1 MNGLQRG
8 NDARHKAAN
17 GRNIIAKRPRQV
29 LQELHIHRAGHIAA
43 ARNDNDA
50 IFNLGLCLA
59 RQVDVIIS
67 GAGRAAQI
75 IVAKV
80 IFNLDA
86 VADHP
91 STKRFISEKLLQ
103 KFITETP
110 TPEMIQ
116 AVVDRWTATGGSNLE
131 VLKKVLEFTTLMDPD
146 KVGNK
151 IKTPFEQFAAT
162 YRATRAD
169 TSTVNLGTLY
179 NYLARMQM
187 LPHLKSEPTGYGE
200 LARDWVNTNDLLE
213 RQNFAW
219 DVTTQ
224 LAFLEDIIQLLADNG
239 LTAAS
244 PPGSIVDF
252 YSNILFG
259 GALTPY
265 ERQRAIDFLSSDDN
279 GVPAAVTDDRI
290 RKMVAFMIG
299 FPQYLEQ

>member
-1 MNGLQRG
+1 MAKGWLRRGVAGLAARVGGGGQPTAQG
-8 NDARHKAAN
+8 INDAYSA
-17 GRNIIAKRPRQV
+17 
-29 LQELHIHRAGHIAA
+29 
-43 ARNDNDA
+43 
-50 IFNLGLCLA
+50 
-59 RQVDVIIS
+59 
-67 GAGRAAQI
+67 
-75 IVAKV
+75 
-80 IFNLDA
+80 LDA

-91 STKRFISEKLLQ
+91 STKRFISKKLLQ
-103 KFITETP
+103 KFISETP

-116 AVVDRWTATGGSNLE
+116 AVVDRWTATSGNNLE
-131 VLKKVLEFTTLMDPD
+131 VLKKVLDFATLMDPD
-146 KVGNK
+146 KVGSK
-151 IKTPFEQFAAT
+151 IKTPIEQFAGT

-169 TSTVNLGTLY
+169 TSTNNLGTLY

-187 LPHLKSEPTGYGE
+187 LPHLKAEPTGYGE

-224 LAFLEDIIQLLADNG
+224 LGFLEDIIQLLADNG

-265 ERQRAIDFLSSDDN
+265 ERQRAIDFLSSDDA
-279 GVPAAVTDDRI
+279 GVPATVTDDRI